1 MTDEKLRKIYYP
13 IAESWKLIRE
23 FCDATGTPVECFKVQ
38 EQAKDIFEKA
48 AFVNSD
54 SRLYM
59 QAGNGVTVDVTY
71 AIGKKIAECEKESLE
86 EFQKH
91 MNKPEKAEQTKE

>member
-1 MTDEKLRKIYYP
+1 MTDDELRKIYYP

-48 AFVNSD
+48 GKTKFAEGIVSTTVNEID
-54 SRLYM
+54 RIM
-59 QAGNGVTVDVTY
+59 QENG
-71 AIGKKIAECEKESLE
+71 GG
-86 EFQKH
+86 
-91 MNKPEKAEQTKE
+91 